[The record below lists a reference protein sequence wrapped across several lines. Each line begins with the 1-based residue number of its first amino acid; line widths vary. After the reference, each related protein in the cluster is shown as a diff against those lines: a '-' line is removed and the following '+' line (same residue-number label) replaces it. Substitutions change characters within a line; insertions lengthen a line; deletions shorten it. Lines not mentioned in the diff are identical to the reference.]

1 MKIIKLQAKL
11 ERKQKALKQKKFWL
25 VVVQGNVAE
34 LLNRIQELEAKNGE
48 LEENLKMMAIEL
60 EHFRSKEKK

>member
-1 MKIIKLQAKL
+1 M
-11 ERKQKALKQKKFWL
+11 
-25 VVVQGNVAE
+25 VVQGNVAE

-60 EHFRSKEKK
+60 EHFRSKEKKVNVYNVYK